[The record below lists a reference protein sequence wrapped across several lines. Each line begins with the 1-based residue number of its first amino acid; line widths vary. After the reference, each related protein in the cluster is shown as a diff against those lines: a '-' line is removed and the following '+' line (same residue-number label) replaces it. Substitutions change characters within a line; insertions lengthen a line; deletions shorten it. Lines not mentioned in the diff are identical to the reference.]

1 MRLVVDIEK
10 KLDKMTLC
18 AKFTIQQEVLSL
30 FGISGSGKSM
40 ILKCIAGLETPDRG
54 KIILGNRVLFDSE
67 QKINMKPQDRKTGY
81 MFQNYALFQNLTV
94 EKNIGLAVPK
104 QERKQVVAHYIRQ
117 FQLEGLEKMKPTRL
131 SGGQQQ
137 RVALARMLAAK
148 PQLILLDEPFS
159 ALDQRLAWQ
168 LTQEMKNLLHEVACP
183 VILVSHSREE
193 VYQLSGR
200 SVIVSN
206 GHVSKLRNTKEMFH
220 QPATKQEAALC
231 GCENIL
237 PLTKE
242 IKEVFQLENYTQEM
256 KDSSIGF
263 YAKDALFE
271 SVKNSVALKCYMQ
284 DINEELHGIRY
295 ELILCEH
302 KDTRIIVK
310 TRKEVSLVHGDLND
324 LQPIMLYLPKDAI
337 YLLTNGGNADESNC
351 LCTAHGRTK

>member
-10 KLDKMTLC
+10 KLDRMMLC

-67 QKINMKPQDRKTGY
+67 QNINLKPQDRKTGY

-148 PQLILLDEPFS
+148 PQLLLLDEPFS

-168 LTQEMKNLLHEVACP
+168 LTQEMKNLLHQVECP

-206 GHVSKLRNTKEMFH
+206 GHVSKLRVTKEMFRH
-220 QPATKQEAALC
+220 PATKQEAALC

-237 PLTKE
+237 PLTKKLNDVFGLDE
-242 IKEVFQLENYTQEM
+242 DTHEQKEQF
-256 KDSSIGF
+256 IGF
-263 YAKDALFE
+263 YAKSISLKTVE
-271 SVKNSVALKCYMQ
+271 HSVALRCYLKDM
-284 DINEELHGIRY
+284 NEELHGIRY
-295 ELILCEH
+295 EFLLCEH
-302 KDTRIIVK
+302 ENIRIIVK
-310 TRKEVSLVHGDLND
+310 AQKEEALDVEHMETS
-324 LQPIMLYLPKDAI
+324 QSMILYVPKDAI
-337 YLLTNGGNADESNC
+337 FVLTNGENADE
-351 LCTAHGRTK
+351 